1 MLHQKSTLSYENRR
15 RTKLIDAIIGSLV
28 LGWDTLTGYL
38 AEHVLTC
45 LVPAFFIAGA
55 IAAFVKK
62 EAILKYFSP
71 DAKKSVAYGLASVSG
86 TVLAVCSC
94 TILPMFAGL
103 FKRGSGI
110 GPATTF
116 LYAGPAINILAI
128 VYTAKVLGFDL
139 GLARALFAI
148 IMAIIIGLVMALL
161 FRSHDAETRK
171 KMAAMPS
178 VPVAGDEDRPGWVT
192 PLFFVFLV
200 GILIAGTAQ
209 ADWMIKFPL
218 IYIFTLGIA
227 VLVIY
232 YFERDE
238 VTEWGLETWDLT
250 KKIFPILIAG
260 TFILG
265 MIAYFVPAETFSPFF
280 GTNSFVSSLLA
291 AVVGTILYMPT
302 LLEVPVIGT
311 TFGYTSGI
319 MAGGPALA
327 LLLSGPSVSLPS
339 LMVIS
344 RIMGVRKTAVYAV
357 LVIISSAIAGTIY
370 GIMLG

>member
-1 MLHQKSTLSYENRR
+1 M
-15 RTKLIDAIIGSLV
+15 DATFIEMILGSFV
-28 LGWDTLTGYL
+28 MGWDTLAGYL
-38 AEHVLTC
+38 AEHVITC

-55 IAAFVKK
+55 IASMVKK

-139 GLARALFAI
+139 GLGRAVFAV
-148 IMAIIIGLVMALL
+148 IMAIIIGLIMAML
-161 FRSHDAETRK
+161 FRSHDEETK
-171 KMAAMPS
+171 KRMAAMPKS
-178 VPVAGDEDRPGWVT
+178 PESEKTRPRWVV

-209 ADWMIKFPL
+209 ADWMIKFPIIYALTLGTAVLL
-218 IYIFTLGIA
+218 IYS
-227 VLVIY
+227 
-232 YFERDE
+232 FERDE
-238 VTEWGLETWDLT
+238 VTEWGMETWDLT
-250 KKIFPILIAG
+250 RKIFPILVIG
-260 TFILG
+260 TFALG
-265 MIAYFVPAETFSPFF
+265 MLAFFLPPETFRPFF
-280 GTNSFVSSLLA
+280 GTNSLGSTLLA
-291 AVVGTILYMPT
+291 SLVGVILYMPT
-302 LLEVPVIGT
+302 LLEVLVIGT
-311 TFGYTSGI
+311 TFGYTSGV

-339 LMVIS
+339 LLVIS
-344 RIMGVRKTAVYAV
+344 RIMGIKKTLTYAA
-357 LVIISSAIAGTIY
+357 LVVIFSALGGYAY
-370 GIMLG
+370 GMFLA